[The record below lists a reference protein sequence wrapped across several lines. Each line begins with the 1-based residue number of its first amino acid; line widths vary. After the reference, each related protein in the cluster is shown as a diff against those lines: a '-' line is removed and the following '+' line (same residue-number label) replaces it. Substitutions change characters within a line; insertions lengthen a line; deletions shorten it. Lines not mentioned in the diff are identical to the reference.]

1 MAESIQR
8 ILKRRDGQ
16 HATRPEEIIAWLEAA
31 ARGWNREPRRSSGV
45 ANARPDEHG
54 LARAAKVPVDQASG
68 RGDRSPDHGRP
79 EPMAMSKPTDPL
91 VDGQKTPWG
100 LPR

>member
-54 LARAAKVPVDQASG
+54 LARAARVSVAQVPG
-68 RGDRSPDHGRP
+68 RGNRLSDQGRP
-79 EPMAMSKPTDPL
+79 EPMGGSKPADLLARHSP
-91 VDGQKTPWG
+91 
-100 LPR
+100 